1 MHPMTDVAD
10 TRIVGTKIL
19 AADESLAG
27 AIGLHHTIAT
37 ALADLIDN
45 SLDAAASHVLIRFV
59 QDGTRIVS
67 MMVIDNGSGMDSDT
81 IDSAMTYGRRRDYA
95 AGDLGHF
102 GVGMK
107 AASLSQARLLRVWSR
122 KSGHPTQGRE
132 IDSASVQG
140 RQSVSVIEDRQAEEF
155 FDAVT
160 PRFPFDTG
168 TVVEW
173 RGITTFLMS
182 AHADE
187 QTSWLEQTI
196 NDVRSHL
203 GVVFHRLIES
213 GRIALTV
220 DVFDVEA
227 GRAGALRTVSAI
239 DPFRYPRTGDP
250 NYPRTLTVSIA
261 GATVTAEAHLW
272 PARSNAPEFRI
283 HGAPGRDQQGLY
295 FYRHDRL
302 LQIGGW
308 NSIVRGRPDYGLA
321 RIAVDLNDSL
331 LQHITINPEKSGVTL
346 DATASAAVDGAVFT
360 DCNGGFRSYLTD
372 AERVVRA
379 ARSSAPRP
387 ISVIEPASGFP
398 EDVLDSF
405 SDAFEFSVGDDPV
418 AVGWR
423 ALARDQFFEVDLKT
437 RTLWINAR
445 FRRDLLGRRSLD
457 PADAPVLK
465 TLVFLLVSET
475 FEGTRIGARQREKM
489 QAWQEVLISAVA
501 AHREQVVQ

>member
-1 MHPMTDVAD
+1 MPDISEVS
-10 TRIVGTKIL
+10 IVGTQAL
-19 AADESLAG
+19 TADESLAG
-27 AIGLHHTIAT
+27 AVGLHHTITT
-37 ALADLIDN
+37 ALADLVDN
-45 SLDAAASHVLIRFV
+45 SLDAGAAHVLIRFV

-67 MMVIDNGSGMDSDT
+67 MLLIDDGCGMDAVTMDA
-81 IDSAMTYGRRRDYA
+81 AMTYGRRRDYGA
-95 AGDLGHF
+95 ADLGHF

-107 AASLSQARLLRVWSR
+107 AASLSQARVLRVWSR
-122 KSGHPTQGRE
+122 RSGNSTQGRE
-132 IDSASVQG
+132 IDSGQG
-140 RQSVSVIEDRQAEEF
+140 RQAVSVIDEGEAASF

-160 PRFPFDTG
+160 PRFPFEAG
-168 TVVEW
+168 TIVEW

-182 AHADE
+182 ANADE

-213 GRIALTV
+213 GRVALTV

-227 GRAGALRTVSAI
+227 GRAGALRSVGAV
-239 DPFRYPRTGDP
+239 DPFAYPRTGSP
-250 NYPRTLTVSIA
+250 NYPRQLTVSINGSA
-261 GATVTAEAHLW
+261 PVAHAHIW
-272 PARSNAPEFRI
+272 PARSNAPEFRL

-308 NSIVRGRPDYGLA
+308 NGIVRGRPDYGLA
-321 RIAVDLNDSL
+321 RVSIDLDDNV

-346 DATASAAVDGAVFT
+346 DATATAAIDGGVFADGT
-360 DCNGGFRSYLTD
+360 ANFRSYLDD
-372 AERVVRA
+372 AENSVRV
-379 ARSSAPRP
+379 ARSHQPRP
-387 ISVIEPASGFP
+387 ISVVEPTCGLP

-405 SDAFEFSVGDDPV
+405 SDAFEFTVGADPV
-418 AVGWR
+418 AIGWR

-457 PADAPVLK
+457 NTDAPVLK
-465 TLVFLLVSET
+465 SLIYLLVGEM
-475 FEGTRIGARQREKM
+475 FEGVRISARQKEKM
-489 QAWQEVLISAVA
+489 QAWQEVLISAMA
-501 AHREQVVQ
+501 AHREQVAQ